1 MSGPVISQLEKVAE
15 KGLGKVIS
23 NTFCKNFAKKAA
35 ETAAEEVLSSSVTGV
50 AGLFVKVC
58 VRMVQTLI
66 YSFSQNASRTL
77 VRLKTGLK
85 AICSKQTVSIIKNSY
100 VIFSTLT
107 RLACEMKNLIPSL

>member
-58 VRMVQTLI
+58 VRMVQMTIKRQRKSLI
-66 YSFSQNASRTL
+66 
-77 VRLKTGLK
+77 
-85 AICSKQTVSIIKNSY
+85 
-100 VIFSTLT
+100 
-107 RLACEMKNLIPSL
+107 